1 MTKGNY
7 SSHIGGIEKAVL
19 FYIKSVTFS
28 WGAAGGFYRIMD
40 DVYLFIFICTILG
53 RKQKQS

>member
-40 DVYLFIFICTILG
+40 DVYLFLYL
-53 RKQKQS
+53 QY